1 VKIHL
6 LGPSCSGTST
16 LGKLIADKYSILWI
30 DSDSIFWIKTNPP
43 FTTKRDKN
51 ERTKMLKDYF
61 NKNDSLVL
69 SGSALEWGDFIK
81 DHLDLI
87 ILKYVDQENR
97 IKRLMA
103 REIER
108 YGNRI
113 DPGNDMYEI
122 HKEFIEWNKKY
133 ETGGMEMRSR
143 KSELALISDAKC
155 KILKLENND
164 LPEEEL
170 RIVSMELDKIKN

>member
-1 VKIHL
+1 MKIHL

-16 LGKLIADKYSILWI
+16 LGKLIADKYSIPWI

-43 FTTKRDKN
+43 FTTKRDIN

-87 ILKYVDQENR
+87 ILKYVDQ
-97 IKRLMA
+97 
-103 REIER
+103 
-108 YGNRI
+108 
-113 DPGNDMYEI
+113 
-122 HKEFIEWNKKY
+122 KK
-133 ETGGMEMRSR
+133 
-143 KSELALISDAKC
+143 
-155 KILKLENND
+155 
-164 LPEEEL
+164 
-170 RIVSMELDKIKN
+170 